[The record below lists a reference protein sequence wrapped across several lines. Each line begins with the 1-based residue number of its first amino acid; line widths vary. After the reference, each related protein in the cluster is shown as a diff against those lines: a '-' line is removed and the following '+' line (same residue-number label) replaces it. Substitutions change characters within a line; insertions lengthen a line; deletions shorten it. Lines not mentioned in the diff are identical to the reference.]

1 MGDRPRRARL
11 RVLFD
16 YYDVDKSGTLEGNE
30 LECILAELGRDV
42 DHTSTAALMAEFG
55 DVSRGDDGADGR
67 VLSLEAFARLLIKL
81 EGEAEDPRGE
91 ATDTPARRIS
101 GLLRRFSLSV
111 VNTATGGDDE
121 TTRALPRQTPND
133 ETPDTIGD
141 APPAP
146 PRAPPAPDE
155 EPAATNSI
163 VDDDAGAIETNPTVV
178 AHCPPLSSTTQR
190 APVASSEPATIQTAD
205 TLGDAPPAPPRA
217 APAPEEQTT
226 ATKGVIDDDEAL
238 APPPL
243 PAVVVPPPPPQP
255 APAPPARLVNGSG
268 IRRSG
273 DIANLFVVGRF
284 LAKGGCGEVYLARQV
299 ETGDRYAL
307 KRVLVT
313 SRGTARWEDELNHC
327 AEANVMLQLSRHE
340 NVMTMQYCIVS
351 ASEFFMFF
359 DLIDGARDVIEA
371 IKSGELYKGESG
383 DAVRARSLS
392 ILTQAAVAIAFVNEQ
407 GVLHEDVKHENGE
420 CVVSCERLRNAR
432 HDGPHDTSFRL
443 CMLNLSRAL
452 AGGAPK

>member
-16 YYDVDKSGTLEGNE
+16 YYDVDKSGTLGGNE

-111 VNTATGGDDE
+111 MNTATGGDDE

-163 VDDDAGAIETNPTVV
+163 VDDDCWCYRDEPHRRRA
-178 AHCPPLSSTTQR
+178 LS
-190 APVASSEPATIQTAD
+190 
-205 TLGDAPPAPPRA
+205 
-217 APAPEEQTT
+217 
-226 ATKGVIDDDEAL
+226 
-238 APPPL
+238 
-243 PAVVVPPPPPQP
+243 
-255 APAPPARLVNGSG
+255 
-268 IRRSG
+268 
-273 DIANLFVVGRF
+273 
-284 LAKGGCGEVYLARQV
+284 
-299 ETGDRYAL
+299 
-307 KRVLVT
+307 
-313 SRGTARWEDELNHC
+313 
-327 AEANVMLQLSRHE
+327 
-340 NVMTMQYCIVS
+340 
-351 ASEFFMFF
+351 
-359 DLIDGARDVIEA
+359 
-371 IKSGELYKGESG
+371 
-383 DAVRARSLS
+383 
-392 ILTQAAVAIAFVNEQ
+392 AAVINDTTSTS
-407 GVLHEDVKHENGE
+407 GV
-420 CVVSCERLRNAR
+420 AR
-432 HDGPHDTSFRL
+432 ASYDSDGGYPR
-443 CMLNLSRAL
+443 
-452 AGGAPK
+452 

>member
-16 YYDVDKSGTLEGNE
+16 YYDVDKSGTLGGNE

-67 VLSLEAFARLLIKL
+67 VLSLEAFARLLTKL

-111 VNTATGGDDE
+111 MNTATGGDDE
-121 TTRALPRQTPND
+121 TTRALPRQTAND

-163 VDDDAGAIETNPTVV
+163 VDDAGAIETNPTVV
-178 AHCPPLSSTTQR
+178 AHCPPLSSTTQQ
-190 APVASSEPATIQTAD
+190 APVASPEPATIQTAD

-443 CMLNLSRAL
+443 CTLNLSRAL